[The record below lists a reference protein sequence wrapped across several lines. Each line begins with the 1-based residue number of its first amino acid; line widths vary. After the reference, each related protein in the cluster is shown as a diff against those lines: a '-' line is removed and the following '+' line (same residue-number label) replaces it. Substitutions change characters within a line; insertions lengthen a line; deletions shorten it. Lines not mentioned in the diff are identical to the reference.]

1 MARRTKEQKRIDD
14 LIDVTAQ
21 NCMEGYSIN
30 VMDVHYL
37 FDAGRLA
44 ATAGKSD
51 EEIVAAIHQARDR
64 YATRQ

>member
-14 LIDVTAQ
+14 LIDNAAQ
-21 NCMEGYSIN
+21 DSVNGYSIN
-30 VMDVHYL
+30 IMDIHYL